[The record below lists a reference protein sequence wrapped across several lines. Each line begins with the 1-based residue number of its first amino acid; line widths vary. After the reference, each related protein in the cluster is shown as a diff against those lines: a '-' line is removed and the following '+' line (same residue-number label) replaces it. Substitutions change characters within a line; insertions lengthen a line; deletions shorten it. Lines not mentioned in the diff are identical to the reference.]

1 MVDCNGAFARLLG
14 YASRQDC
21 LDQMRASDHM
31 THETRE
37 VFLARLTREG
47 RLTDFESQVRRGDGS
62 AIWVLENATL
72 INGGVGEKAL
82 IEGTLLDIT
91 ARKVAEESLTRAA
104 AAAEAASQA
113 KSDFLANMSHEIRT
127 PMNGIVGMTE
137 LALATELTTEQR
149 EYLEMVQ
156 ISADSLL
163 RLIND
168 ILDFS
173 KIEARKLVLEVADFE
188 LRPMLED
195 MMRALA
201 PRAHQKQLELA
212 SRIDPDVPAVVSGDP
227 VRLRQILVNL
237 ISNAIKFTAA
247 GEVVLTVSRAAT
259 GGEATTLRFAVSDTG
274 IGTPPEKQGSIF
286 EAFMQAD
293 TSTTRRFGGTGLG
306 LAIASQLADLM
317 GGRIRVE
324 SEPGRGSTFEV
335 ELPLPEGTAA
345 PAPAEPADLAR
356 LVGMPVLVVDDNAT
370 NRWILHDMLRHWGM
384 QPTVVE
390 SADEAMQVLGQ
401 HQAQGRAFPLVLLD
415 YQMPDVNGL
424 QLAERIKQ
432 TPTLAATVIMM
443 LSSVSHGREAARC
456 SEVGVAASLT
466 KPVRQSVLQQ
476 AILAGLATSPSLAGE
491 TRAPGTGT
499 PTGESRAARVLLAE
513 DNLVNRRLVTA
524 ILQKHG
530 HTVDT
535 VEDGR
540 TAVEAVR
547 TGQYDVVLMDLQMP
561 EMDGLEA
568 TTAIRS
574 AEMGSGR
581 HLPIIALT
589 AHAMKGD
596 REACLAAGMDAYL
609 SKPIRAT
616 ALLGTIDQILGLRP
630 TAGEEPVD
638 TGEPALDPDDILA
651 RVEGDRELLG
661 ELIDIFRAE
670 SPHMLNDLERQLDAQ
685 DAQGVARV
693 AHTLRGSVA
702 SFGARLAA
710 QAAHTLELMGR
721 DGELALARTQFVRL
735 RREVRRLDQALTE
748 LAEGSRVP

>member
-1 MVDCNGAFARLLG
+1 
-14 YASRQDC
+14 
-21 LDQMRASDHM
+21 
-31 THETRE
+31 
-37 VFLARLTREG
+37 
-47 RLTDFESQVRRGDGS
+47 
-62 AIWVLENATL
+62 
-72 INGGVGEKAL
+72 
-82 IEGTLLDIT
+82 
-91 ARKVAEESLTRAA
+91 
-104 AAAEAASQA
+104 
-113 KSDFLANMSHEIRT
+113 
-127 PMNGIVGMTE
+127 
-137 LALATELTTEQR
+137 
-149 EYLEMVQ
+149 
-156 ISADSLL
+156 
-163 RLIND
+163 
-168 ILDFS
+168 
-173 KIEARKLVLEVADFE
+173 
-188 LRPMLED
+188 
-195 MMRALA
+195 
-201 PRAHQKQLELA
+201 
-212 SRIDPDVPAVVSGDP
+212 
-227 VRLRQILVNL
+227 
-237 ISNAIKFTAA
+237 
-247 GEVVLTVSRAAT
+247 
-259 GGEATTLRFAVSDTG
+259 
-274 IGTPPEKQGSIF
+274 
-286 EAFMQAD
+286 
-293 TSTTRRFGGTGLG
+293 
-306 LAIASQLADLM
+306 
-317 GGRIRVE
+317 
-324 SEPGRGSTFEV
+324 
-335 ELPLPEGTAA
+335 
-345 PAPAEPADLAR
+345 
-356 LVGMPVLVVDDNAT
+356 
-370 NRWILHDMLRHWGM
+370 
-384 QPTVVE
+384 
-390 SADEAMQVLGQ
+390 
-401 HQAQGRAFPLVLLD
+401 
-415 YQMPDVNGL
+415 
-424 QLAERIKQ
+424 
-432 TPTLAATVIMM
+432 MM

-693 AHTLRGSVA
+693 AHPLRGSVA

-710 QAAHTLELMGR
+710 QAAHTLEMMGR
-721 DGELALARTQFVRL
+721 DGELALARSQFVRL